1 MKEATKKSRTKWN
14 KFKIIK
20 YFWTQFQQINDHLT
34 NQERYRIMVTQKR
47 WTERARVPKASQ
59 REQKKRKRTHTLG
72 LNHYYWTKSI
82 YWVSH
87 MIDIDFY
94 RTFPHCDAVRC
105 VCVSRSI
112 IRNYFVNAVC
122 YLVLLLQLRLL
133 LLPLLWHLF
142 ESNLSNM
149 NIDDADNP
157 KFIWS
162 LRKDRKERKK

>member
-1 MKEATKKSRTKWN
+1 MLS
-14 KFKIIK
+14 
-20 YFWTQFQQINDHLT
+20 D
-34 NQERYRIMVTQKR
+34 V
-47 WTERARVPKASQ
+47 
-59 REQKKRKRTHTLG
+59 
-72 LNHYYWTKSI
+72 
-82 YWVSH
+82 
-87 MIDIDFY
+87 
-94 RTFPHCDAVRC
+94 C
-105 VCVSRSI
+105 VCFIPRSI

-162 LRKDRKERKK
+162 LRKDRKEREKITPNL